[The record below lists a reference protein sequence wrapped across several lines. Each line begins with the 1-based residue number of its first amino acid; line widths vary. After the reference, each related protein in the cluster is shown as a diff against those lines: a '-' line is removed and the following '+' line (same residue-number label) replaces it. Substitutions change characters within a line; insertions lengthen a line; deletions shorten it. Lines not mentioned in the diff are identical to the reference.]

1 MMEPEKPSL
10 YPAFLDL
17 RGKRVLLVGGGDVAF
32 RKAEALER
40 TGCRMTVVSK
50 GFEPAFRNWLEKKG
64 IPRHERPYRKGEA
77 ADYEIVFSATDDPET
92 NQAVAHDAAA
102 AGKPV
107 NVADEPEL
115 CSFFVPAVVRRGP
128 LQIAVSTGGQCPGLA
143 RRIREDLEKRFP
155 ASYGI
160 LLARL
165 GSIRTALKSS
175 VSSERL
181 RREILQRILD
191 SRAVREALSG
201 DLRLL
206 LRMETGWTRAR
217 RRF

>member
-17 RGKRVLLVGGGDVAF
+17 RGKRVLLVGGGEVAF

-40 TGCRMTVVSK
+40 TGCRVTVVSK
-50 GFEPAFRNWLEKKG
+50 GFEPTFRKWLEEKG
-64 IPRHERPYRKGEA
+64 IPRHERPYGEGEA
-77 ADYEIVFSATDDPET
+77 ADYEIVFSATDDAET
-92 NQAVAHDAAA
+92 NRAVAHDAAA

-143 RRIREDLEKRFP
+143 RRIREDLENWFP

-160 LLARL
+160 LLERL
-165 GSIRTALKSS
+165 GSIRTALKSA

-181 RREILQRILD
+181 RRQILQRILD
-191 SRAVREALSG
+191 SRAVKQALSG
-201 DLRLL
+201 DFRLL
-206 LRMETGWTRAR
+206 LRIETGWARAR

>member
-17 RGKRVLLVGGGDVAF
+17 RSKRVLLVGGGAVAF
-32 RKAEALER
+32 RKAEALEG
-40 TGCRMTVVSK
+40 TGCRMTVVSR
-50 GFEPAFRNWLEKKG
+50 GFEPAFQKWLDEKG
-64 IPRHERPYRKGEA
+64 VPRHERPYRKGEA
-77 ADYEIVFSATDDPET
+77 ADYEIVFSATDDAET
-92 NQAVAHDAAA
+92 NQAVAEDAAA
-102 AGKPV
+102 AGRPV

-155 ASYGI
+155 ASYGPLI
-160 LLARL
+160 GQL

-181 RREILQRILD
+181 RRQILQRILD
-191 SRAVREALSG
+191 SRAVQQALSG
-201 DLRLL
+201 DFRLL
-206 LRMETGWTRAR
+206 HRMETGWARAR